1 MLLLTS
7 VLLLHLCSPALGT
20 ERPAQPDRHRAA
32 RPVCA
37 HPAAES
43 PGTTTPPLMGRPT
56 AAPSTSPVHPRPVHP
71 AVSTAAPA
79 VPLPA
84 VTPAPTPDTPD
95 SQRAG
100 NPTPGVP
107 DAARYLRLARSPR
120 TTGAA
125 GAAPH
130 TATDARANAVA
141 PERSAR
147 DEHPSGIPRGAEPAL
162 PAQDTGALQ
171 AFRC

>member
-1 MLLLTS
+1 M
-7 VLLLHLCSPALGT
+7 
-20 ERPAQPDRHRAA
+20 
-32 RPVCA
+32 
-37 HPAAES
+37 
-43 PGTTTPPLMGRPT
+43 
-56 AAPSTSPVHPRPVHP
+56 
-71 AVSTAAPA
+71 
-79 VPLPA
+79 
-84 VTPAPTPDTPD
+84 TPAPTPDTPD

-100 NPTPGVP
+100 NSPPGVP
-107 DAARYLRLARSPR
+107 DAAPYHRLARSPR
-120 TTGAA
+120 TTKAA

-130 TATDARANAVA
+130 TATDARTNAVA